1 MLPAQ
6 VQRVG
11 GGATRTRFPITLM
24 RVPKLGHWRCNFTIV
39 MKALRHFFPTRRA
52 SIATSGVLTLATAL
66 FTGPAF
72 ALEESDRLWFVG
84 QRALGDQ
91 MLPFAAQTLDAFVQ
105 AFPADERVGP
115 ALMAIGK
122 ARLTLG
128 EKDAALEAFRRA
140 QRVAPVP
147 GAPFEARFLEAE
159 ALFQLGHYAEAHA
172 AYDDILKNAA
182 TAPFAPAALYSLG
195 SADVEL
201 KRPEPAIAAFR
212 QFLKLAPEHR
222 LASSAT
228 YQLGRALVELERHQE
243 AIGPLSTFV
252 TRYPD
257 HKLIGDVRYLLGVSR
272 LATGD
277 ERSALR
283 DLKAFVTRHPSH
295 ALATGAR
302 KLVTDLSLRVGEKTD
317 QYEAYV
323 ALMKETPPTAEGL
336 IAATS
341 VAAKLGRVRDQEAA
355 WKRLAGAF
363 PEHPMTSK
371 LAFDLASAAF
381 TRKDWNQAASFANA
395 AAHSDDDAIK
405 AEALLLA
412 GEAEMKLKKFVAAAK
427 AFEAVGVV
435 RKVDGALRYRAL
447 AALGIAREGQRNDR
461 GAVEAYEAVSQSSPD
476 PALRDWA
483 RDRANALRLRLEQN
497 PTAAPAPKSRNN
509 S

>member
-1 MLPAQ
+1 MLPAPL
-6 VQRVG
+6 QRG
-11 GGATRTRFPITLM
+11 GGVATRTRFPITSM
-24 RVPKLGHWRCNFTIV
+24 RVPKLGHWRCNFTVV
-39 MKALRHFFPTRRA
+39 MKALRHFFLTRRA

-140 QRVAPVP
+140 QRVSPLP

-159 ALFQLGHYAEAHA
+159 TLFQLGHYAEARA
-172 AYDDILKNAA
+172 AYDDVVQNAP
-182 TAPFAPAALYSLG
+182 TAPFAPEALYSLG

-201 KRPEPAIAAFR
+201 KRPELAVAAFQR
-212 QFLKLAPEHR
+212 FLTSSPTHR

-228 YQLGRALVELERHQE
+228 YQLGRAFVELGRHQD
-243 AIGPLSTFV
+243 AIAPLSTFV

-257 HKLIGDVRYLLGVSR
+257 HKLIADVRYLLGVSR
-272 LATGD
+272 LAAGD
-277 ERSALR
+277 DKAALGE
-283 DLKAFVTRHPSH
+283 LKTFVARHPSH

-302 KLVTDLSLRVGEKTD
+302 KIVTDLSLRVGEKAD

-323 ALMKETPPTAEGL
+323 ALMKETPATADGL
-336 IAATS
+336 LAAAG

-355 WKRLAGAF
+355 WKRLAVEF

-381 TRKDWNQAASFANA
+381 TRKEWSQAATFAHA
-395 AAHSDDDAIK
+395 AARSHDDAIK
-405 AEALLLA
+405 AEAFLLA
-412 GEAEMKLKKFVAAAK
+412 GEAEMKLRKFAAAAK

-447 AALGIAREGQRNDR
+447 AALGTAREGQRNDQ
-461 GAVEAYEAVSQSSPD
+461 GAVEAYEAVAQNSPD

-497 PTAAPAPKSRNN
+497 PAAAPAPKARNN